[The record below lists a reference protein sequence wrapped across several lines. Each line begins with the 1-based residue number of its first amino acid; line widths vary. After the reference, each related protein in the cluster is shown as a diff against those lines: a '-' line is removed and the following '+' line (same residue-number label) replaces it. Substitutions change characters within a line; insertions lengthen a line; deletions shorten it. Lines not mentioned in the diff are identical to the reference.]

1 MRARY
6 LQTSQQGVLTTMIHS
21 ERILIIGAGEAGRG
35 ILAEYARL
43 RRSALVAG
51 FIDDDPAKIGTTLDD
66 KKVLG
71 SRSDI
76 ADIIIAQNISRIIVA
91 LPSVD
96 PSTVHDTVARAMSA
110 HPEIAIEILPSFTR
124 FLDGALTS
132 VLQNI
137 QLADIIDREE
147 YKLDVTAIERSFSGS
162 TVLIT
167 GAGGSIG
174 SEICRQIARFKPAR
188 IVCVGRGEN
197 SIYELT
203 RSLEECRL
211 ITSADFVFRI
221 CDVKD
226 YALLKGIFMEYRPD
240 FVFHAAAHKH
250 VPLME
255 FNEAEA
261 LQNNVGGSNNVFHL
275 SVECKVKQVILVSTD
290 KAVNPANVMG
300 ASKRLCELTALYYH
314 RQYGLKVSIVRF
326 GNVLGSRGSVIP
338 LFLDQIAKGGPVTVT
353 HPDVT
358 RFFMSIPEAAL
369 LVINAGAYADG
380 GEIFVLKMGRQ
391 YNMSDIARRLIEK
404 SGYMPGRDIEIVY
417 TGLRPGEKLYE
428 ELSYGREQ
436 LVPTSNEMISV
447 MSDASTID
455 NSKIEWFIRDVL
467 KNLSGMKGPDVRT
480 IIRTVVPEYQGS

>member
-1 MRARY
+1 M
-6 LQTSQQGVLTTMIHS
+6 SGF
-21 ERILIIGAGEAGRG
+21 EKIIIVGAGEAGRG
-35 ILAEYARL
+35 ILAEYVRL
-43 RRSALVAG
+43 HRAHLVAG
-51 FIDDDPAKIGTTLDD
+51 FVDDDESKHGKEFEG
-66 KKVLG
+66 KKVFG
-71 SRSDI
+71 GRSVLAEKIKENDI
-76 ADIIIAQNISRIIVA
+76 GRVIIA
-91 LPSVD
+91 LPSAN
-96 PSTVHDTVARAMSA
+96 PEIVHMTVALAMSA
-110 HPEIAIEILPSFTR
+110 CSDIAIEILPSFTR

-132 VLQNI
+132 VLQDVH
-137 QLADIIDREE
+137 LADIIDREE
-147 YKLDVTAIERSFSGS
+147 YELDVSAIEKSFKGK

-174 SEICRQIARFKPAR
+174 SEICRQIARFHPKR

-211 ITSADFVFRI
+211 ITEADFIFRI

-226 YALLKGIFMEYRPD
+226 YSLLKGIFLEYKPD
-240 FVFHAAAHKH
+240 IVFHAAAHKH

-275 SVECKVKQVILVSTD
+275 SVECAVSQVILVSTD

-314 RQYGLKVSIVRF
+314 RKYGLKVSIVRF

-338 LFLDQIAKGGPVTVT
+338 LFLDQIKKGGPVTVT

-358 RFFMSIPEAAL
+358 RFFMTIPEAAL
-369 LVINAGAYADG
+369 LVINAGAYAKG
-380 GEIFVLKMGRQ
+380 GEIFVLEMGHQ
-391 YNMSDIARRLIEK
+391 YRISEIAKRLIEK
-404 SGYMPGRDIEIVY
+404 CGYTPEKDIAITY

-428 ELSYGREQ
+428 ELSYAREKMTAT
-436 LVPTSNEMISV
+436 PNEKISV
-447 MSDASTID
+447 LKDTGD
-455 NSKIEWFIRDVL
+455 VNDTKIEWFISDVL
-467 KNLSGMKGPDVRT
+467 KILCTFKGADVRK
-480 IIRTVVPEYQGS
+480 IIFEMIPEYIGN